1 MLIVNSPTQELT
13 ILAPNKLN
21 SYHSI
26 KYDLPQRKEKSIGAT
41 LFLNKKRT
49 VFSLKPSQSQGKSR
63 PGRDFFF
70 FLK

>member
-41 LFLNKKRT
+41 LFSTRKGQSSASSPANHRGR
-49 VFSLKPSQSQGKSR
+49 VDQGEIFFS
-63 PGRDFFF
+63 F
-70 FLK
+70 